1 MHETMQR
8 DLESATQ
15 EENEKQTQFDELHA
29 TKTKDLALLEATL
42 VKKNK
47 ENGDDTKQ
55 LADDSQERE
64 ETQEQLKTDE
74 AFFETTK
81 ESCKA
86 KADEWAKRSRLRTEE
101 LAGIGQAI
109 DILTSD
115 EAKAIFNRADTTFV
129 QLSVTKQHHTA
140 EEAYGFLKT
149 TATKVH
155 SVKIAMLAAKL
166 ATGGHFDAVMKDI
179 DMMVQAL

>member
-1 MHETMQR
+1 MIQGILKEMHETMQR
-8 DLESATQ
+8 DLESAIQ
-15 EENEKQTQFDELHA
+15 EENEKQAAYDELHA

-55 LADDSQERE
+55 LADDEQERG

-86 KADEWAKRSRLRTEE
+86 KADEWAERSRLRTEE
-101 LAGIGQAI
+101 LHGIGQAI

-115 EAKAIFNRADTTFV
+115 EAKAIFQNATTTFI
-129 QLSVTKQHHTA
+129 QFSEQ
-140 EEAYGFLKT
+140 
-149 TATKVH
+149 
-155 SVKIAMLAAKL
+155 
-166 ATGGHFDAVMKDI
+166 
-179 DMMVQAL
+179 